1 MSRRPPP
8 STIPR
13 LEVTVRSRRLTADR
27 RVRFGRWLGNPR
39 RAVAALET
47 ERRVAWKFV
56 DLTGRPI
63 DVHLVQRLVLRSI
76 TGEVTT
82 YTGDQLKQ
90 PHWLLAQRVVPLTGG
105 LQAKDPLLQR
115 PGDRRAALERRQRLA
130 TAVRADGDAAAD
142 VPAVVLSAGA
152 AGRGRAVRP
161 ARRQLG
167 EGRVPRRARR
177 AGAARPRR
185 DRARVAAARQLLR
198 DGAGRRVLVPHPGGG
213 VEAAER
219 GVPGRHLPRR
229 RSSPAP

>member
-1 MSRRPPP
+1 M
-8 STIPR
+8 
-13 LEVTVRSRRLTADR
+13 RSRRLTADR

-47 ERRVAWKFV
+47 ERRVTWKFV

-105 LQAKDPLLQR
+105 LQTKDLYYSVQAIDVLRSNVVNASQQR
-115 PGDRRAALERRQRLA
+115 FVPTA
-130 TAVRADGDAAAD
+130 TAAAD
-142 VPAVVLSAGA
+142 VPAVVLSAGT

-161 ARRQLG
+161 AR
-167 EGRVPRRARR
+167 P
-177 AGAARPRR
+177 AA
-185 DRARVAAARQLLR
+185 
-198 DGAGRRVLVPHPGGG
+198 
-213 VEAAER
+213 
-219 GVPGRHLPRR
+219 RR
-229 RSSPAP
+229 RSSSPTGTSSRCRSTTA